1 MSSHLGGCVLPAGKL
16 ASFSRYPLCYV
27 FRRFGSH
34 LPSPRSLA
42 ARAEKLMDKWYLF
55 LFFHFVDTVYEN
67 AALSYVSFTVAE
79 RPWIE
84 RMISSPSLSAWPLGH
99 KMHLVHCL
107 IGRCLCQEWIDSLWQ
122 DLLQLLNWIRAFV
135 DLILLVHTE
144 LPNRSFK
151 AVDHQM
157 FCYQQLFRT
166 WLLSKNERIVQRLER
181 GRWLHLFA
189 DMLRLGRWIELLF
202 DVCFSFAHCF
212 SCVCSF
218 WHCGVVDSRSF
229 LVGQRTDT
237 P

>member
-1 MSSHLGGCVLPAGKL
+1 MRMLHWVMCHLQLLRDPEL
-16 ASFSRYPLCYV
+16 REWFHHHRW
-27 FRRFGSH
+27 
-34 LPSPRSLA
+34 
-42 ARAEKLMDKWYLF
+42 ARDLW
-55 LFFHFVDTVYEN
+55 
-67 AALSYVSFTVAE
+67 
-79 RPWIE
+79 
-84 RMISSPSLSAWPLGH
+84 H

-202 DVCFSFAHCF
+202 DVCFQFCALF
-212 SCVCSF
+212 F
-218 WHCGVVDSRSF
+218 LRMFFLALWCGW
-229 LVGQRTDT
+229 
-237 P
+237 